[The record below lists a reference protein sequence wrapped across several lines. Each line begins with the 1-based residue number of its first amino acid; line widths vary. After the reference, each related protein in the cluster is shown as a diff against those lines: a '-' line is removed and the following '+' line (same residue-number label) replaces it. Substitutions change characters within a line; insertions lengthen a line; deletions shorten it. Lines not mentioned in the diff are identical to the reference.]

1 MEKLPKH
8 IAIIMDGNGRWA
20 KKRLKNR
27 VFGHKQGI
35 KVVRDI
41 IEYSVKRGIKYLTLY
56 AFSSENWQR
65 PKVEVSTLM
74 RLLKEYL
81 RKEADWLVEIG
92 VRVNV
97 IGDLSKLPEDVQTAI
112 KLVKE
117 KTSNSNKMLLNLAL
131 SYGGR
136 DEILR
141 AVRKIVETKTA
152 PEKIDEKYFQMFLDT
167 KDQPDPDLL
176 IRTSG
181 EYRISN
187 FLLWQTAYTE
197 FYFTKTLWPD
207 FTVEE
212 FEDALQDYLRRDRRF
227 GKV

>member
-27 VFGHKQGI
+27 IFGHKQGI

-41 IEYSVKRGIKYLTLY
+41 VEYSAKRGIKYLTLY
-56 AFSSENWQR
+56 TFSSENWQR

-74 RLLKEYL
+74 SLLEEYL
-81 RKEADWLVEIG
+81 TKEADWLVEIG

-112 KLVKE
+112 KHVKE
-117 KTSNSNKMLLNLAL
+117 KTLTSNKMVLNLAL

-141 AVRKIVETKTA
+141 AVKKIVENKTK
-152 PEKIDEKYFQMFLDT
+152 PEQIDEKYFQSFLDT

-181 EYRISN
+181 EYRTSN

-207 FTVEE
+207 FTIEE
-212 FEDALQDYLRRDRRF
+212 FEAAIQDYSRRDRRF